1 VFPFV
6 LKSYNSY
13 FDEAKGFLFP
23 YLNIIST
30 AIAANNVPK
39 TAKAKLVEIKAKFIS
54 DLLSYAF

>member
-1 VFPFV
+1 

-13 FDEAKGFLFP
+13 YDETKSFLFP

-30 AIAANNVPK
+30 AIAANSVPK